1 MRFRAFKKAHKRL
14 NGFFT
19 NLSNIDEKLKKRARM
34 SEKDDIIEGPG
45 FTIIDR
51 RIGAKKSKGEYTDE
65 TTKTKTSKD
74 AKLSEEKEITEQE
87 SKEHKKPQDET
98 SKEVP
103 LPEVDFPSFIM
114 SLSTSV
120 FIHLGEIPDPTTNE
134 KTINL
139 PLAKQTIDLISMLK
153 EKTEGNRSKDE
164 DKLMDELL
172 YNLRMKFLELSS
184 QNS

>member
-1 MRFRAFKKAHKRL
+1 
-14 NGFFT
+14 
-19 NLSNIDEKLKKRARM
+19 M

-51 RIGAKKSKGEYTDE
+51 RIGAKKSEGQSADE
-65 TTKTKTSKD
+65 AKTSQDDKSSV
-74 AKLSEEKEITEQE
+74 KEEVKEQE
-87 SKEHKKPQDET
+87 SKAKEELKEET
-98 SKEVP
+98 SGEIP

-134 KTINL
+134 KAINL

-172 YNLRMKFLELSS
+172 YNLRMKFLELSN